1 MEEGEYLRQVQDL
14 LRPLQMEL
22 TKSVTSLPKK
32 DMRLLIQCRA
42 RRQAAIKKISEIQKI
57 VDGWDQKD
65 IGQCCYGEFIRGNEK

>member
-1 MEEGEYLRQVQDL
+1 MEEGEILRQVQDL
-14 LRPLQMEL
+14 LRPLRMEL

-32 DMRLLIQCRA
+32 DTRLLIQCRV
-42 RRQAAIKKISEIQKI
+42 RRQVALIKINKIQEI